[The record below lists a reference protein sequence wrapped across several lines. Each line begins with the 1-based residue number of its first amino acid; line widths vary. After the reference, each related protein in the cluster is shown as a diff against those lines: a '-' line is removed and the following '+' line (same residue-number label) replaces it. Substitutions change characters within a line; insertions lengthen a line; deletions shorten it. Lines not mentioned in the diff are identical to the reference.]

1 MKLIEVIDLS
11 GPQGNANSLIGL
23 ACMTANRLGLDTQ
36 SIGEDMTSGNYE
48 HLLSV
53 FEKHFGDRFK
63 LINKP
68 GEDEAHGG
76 VEDE

>member
-1 MKLIEVIDLS
+1 MRVIDLS
-11 GPQGNANSLIGL
+11 GPQGNAFSLIGV
-23 ACMTANRLGLDTQ
+23 ASNAAKQLGLDKVAIT
-36 SIGEDMTSGNYE
+36 EDMMSGNYE

-53 FEKHFGDRFK
+53 FEKHFGSVYE

-76 VEDE
+76 DEDE